1 MKEGITLTFHANHNS
16 LIRAW
21 ENVGYSALSILVE
34 IHTND
39 GNIISIELP
48 NGRRIN
54 QDKKKELDNLF
65 LLDFE
70 DLPVTCDLVVCVRKN
85 HRNIVGIAATLTG
98 TLPNLITYICY
109 GMYYFP
115 LGEKRTIQNCLNVMS
130 NDYSIIEL
138 VTDTLGLKD
147 LARDEAPLLMN
158 YPSLSI
164 IIPGYGVH
172 ETINNVIYA
181 IQKSIE
187 NLCTDD
193 IKWECLIIDDN
204 NEIPLSSIMRYK
216 EENHI
221 KVIRSEQRLYSS
233 GARNLGIQYAT
244 GELILFLDGD
254 TMLETSY
261 FREHLYRHVISEN
274 LITVSLREYLDD
286 NTTDVLFRRADI
298 SKDTR
303 VLATYYPDRIGLIP
317 VKEPITVEAL
327 KETDNFRAF
336 GFGRKMG
343 PIDLPFMVKG
353 NNLMVSRNFAR
364 ILFPPHYIGYG
375 PEDIMYAAKAIAR
388 GCMVVP
394 ILTTGVFHI
403 NHSIRSGSVEK
414 RDQELRDNL
423 IKMQKDLSDL
433 VWNDWGS

>member
-1 MKEGITLTFHANHNS
+1 MKEGITLTFHANHNA

-21 ENVGYSALSILVE
+21 ENVGYSALSILVK
-34 IHTND
+34 IHTKD
-39 GNIISIELP
+39 GNIISVELP
-48 NGRRIN
+48 NGKRIN
-54 QDKKKELDNLF
+54 ENKKKELDNLF
-65 LLDFE
+65 LLDYE
-70 DLPVTCDLVVCVRKN
+70 DFRVTCDLVVCVRKN
-85 HRNIVGIAATLTG
+85 HSNIVGIAATLTG
-98 TLPNLITYICY
+98 TMPNLIAYICCGINY
-109 GMYYFP
+109 STF
-115 LGEKRTIQNCLNVMS
+115 GEKLTIQNCLNIMS

-138 VTDTLGLKD
+138 VTETLGVKD

-187 NLCTDD
+187 NLYTND
-193 IKWECLIIDDN
+193 IQWECLIIDDK
-204 NEIPLSSIMRYK
+204 NEIPLSSIMHYEDEK
-216 EENHI
+216 HI
-221 KVIRSEQRLYSS
+221 RIIRSEQRLYSS
-233 GARNLGIQYAT
+233 GARNLGIQHAT

-254 TMLETSY
+254 TMLETAY

-286 NTTDVLFRRADI
+286 NTTDVLFRRADT

-336 GFGRKMG
+336 GFGRKIG

-353 NNLMVSRNFAR
+353 NNLMVSRNFAK

-394 ILTTGVFHI
+394 ILSTGVFHI
-403 NHSIRSGSVEK
+403 NHSIRSGSIEK

-433 VWNDWGS
+433 VWNDWES